1 MREMAATAINFKAVT
16 LISMSRNLIIIY
28 SAVDKIGATIFNHC
42 RNSRFCKGLNP
53 LSSFIFALSLV
64 TILVTAEK
72 LILPKYLLISVNI

>member
-16 LISMSRNLIIIY
+16 LISMSRSLIIY